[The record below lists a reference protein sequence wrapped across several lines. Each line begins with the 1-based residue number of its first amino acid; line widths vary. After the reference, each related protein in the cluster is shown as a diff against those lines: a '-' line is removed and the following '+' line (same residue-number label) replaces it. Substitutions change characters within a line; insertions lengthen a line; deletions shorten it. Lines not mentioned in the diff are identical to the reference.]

1 MTYVIIKVMKTS
13 FQKSAYFLLLPAFLT
28 FFSCAARIDGSLSA
42 NGSAAL
48 SVNISLERG
57 VTALIQ
63 RMSAA
68 GGQPSNDTS
77 NILDSSSISKSMSA
91 SPGITSANFKNTAA
105 AAIEGQIRI
114 SKINEFLSAS
124 NNRGFITFDQE
135 KSGGKCVIN
144 INRKDGPKILEHL
157 SIEISDYLNA
167 LMAPIATGEEM
178 TKSEYLEL
186 VASFYNKAISDE
198 IASSRIRA
206 SVDFP
211 GTITKAS
218 GGTFSGKKA
227 NFNIPL
233 LDLLVL
239 ETPLVFEVTWN

>member
-1 MTYVIIKVMKTS
+1 MKTS
-13 FQKSAYFLLLPAFLT
+13 FRKSAYLLLGFAFLT

-42 NGSAAL
+42 NGSGAL
-48 SVNISLERG
+48 SVNVSLERG
-57 VTALIQ
+57 ITALIQ

-68 GGQPSNDTS
+68 GGQQGSDTS
-77 NILDSSSISKSMSA
+77 NILNSSSISKSMSA
-91 SPGITSANFKNTAA
+91 SPGIASANFKNTAP
-105 AAIEGQIRI
+105 AAIEGQVRI
-114 SKINEFLSAS
+114 SKINEFLSTS
-124 NNRGFITFDQE
+124 NNKGFITFNQE

-144 INRKDGPKILEHL
+144 INRKDGPKILELL
-157 SIEISDYLNA
+157 SAEISDYLNA

-206 SVDFP
+206 SIEFP
-211 GTITKAS
+211 GTITKAN
-218 GGTFSGKKA
+218 GGTFSGRKA

-239 ETPLVFEVTWN
+239 ETPLIYEATWN